1 MDIQSVNAMSNT
13 ASASSVTST
22 TQQSTSLMSLGQ
34 KGDEIEGL
42 ITKVSDKISINFNGK
57 EVSVSRSAV
66 QNATE
71 GETRRFRIMDISDK
85 SIVLKEV
92 GTNTE
97 SAKNIQAFCTKVE
110 TDQAAFSKRLEEAQK
125 EKKSEDEEAENLE
138 DTANR
143 MSAED
148 CEELSKEPYDY
159 KQYEMERLER
169 ALDRIKEQRETKD
182 QAIVNEIQSN
192 KESREEIE
200 KVARKAL
207 LDSPYADQIIE
218 KLQSSNLPITEAN
231 VVKIASAMTLTESV
245 ANLTDSGY
253 SYLIRNELEQ
263 SIGNIYKASYSAAGT
278 KEAALKKED
287 FEQLKSQV
295 DKVIKDAG
303 FEVNEETTAQAKWIL
318 DNRLPLTT
326 GTFAKL
332 NELKSLKE
340 NFSSEDAIGKV
351 ISSMERGVSPE
362 DTILGSDSSEAIRKA
377 LEDIKTISDEAI
389 IAANRQYENKEITL
403 SILKQIQNSIN
414 HNGKAADT
422 GNMVVTDSNHNVLS
436 KQMEVAGNYSQVD
449 INAVT
454 TKRQLEEIRLKMT
467 LEAGQTME
475 SKGIHV
481 DTTSL
486 EKVVSELREIEDD
499 YYRNLLKESGA
510 AQTSSNIDLLRETT
524 QKVNE
529 LKQMPSELLGSTFGK
544 RDIATVNSLHE
555 SGSTIQATFSKAN
568 ESYDALM
575 TSPRKDMG
583 DSIQKAFKNS
593 TESILKDLGLDDTQA
608 NQRAVRILGYN
619 GMDITEESIDQMKM
633 YDAKVNYLLNNL
645 HPAVT
650 VDMIKE
656 GKNPLDT
663 PIDQLNADITAR
675 KEQLGVSAEEGYA
688 KYLWQLEKQDGITED
703 ERKAYIG
710 MYRLLN
716 NVEKTDGAAIGA
728 VVGADQEVTLGN
740 LLTAV
745 RTMKSGGVDKSVDD
759 NFGAIESLTFSKDT
773 ITSQINA
780 GFDAVKETAASSEH
794 VTGNIE
800 DDTVSYN
807 QILLQDIMENITP
820 AKLGSIMKDPD
831 MMGKSLEEVKEAL
844 ESYEAI
850 DEVEDAYYEQ
860 QVKEIRDLADRS
872 ENVISFLKKFDIPVT
887 INSIQSAQVLLNGD
901 GNLYK
906 QLGIKAESS
915 MADNT
920 VKEELK
926 ESMSAVSDQMGS
938 EEELLSS
945 MRAVAESAERLI
957 SQKLSNPQAT
967 SKDIDELRL
976 LSGTIRLTSALSRN
990 EHYEIPV
997 VVGDSITNINLT
1009 VIKNDS
1015 EQGKIQMSVNSEE
1028 FGVINADFTVEQGS
1042 VKGLLLSDSRSTME
1056 QLKGYTGELEQSIK
1070 DQGLELKQL
1079 NYGVER
1085 VTTDT
1090 YIGKSSSKAQEVTDE
1105 SANAKVDTKNLY
1117 QIAKSFVV
1125 IIKNMEQAKKGL

>member
-1 MDIQSVNAMSNT
+1 
-13 ASASSVTST
+13 
-22 TQQSTSLMSLGQ
+22 MSLGQ

-57 EVSVSRSAV
+57 EVSVSKSAV

-71 GETRRFRIMDISDK
+71 GETRRFKIMDISDT

-92 GTNTE
+92 GANTE

-110 TDQAAFSKRLEEAQK
+110 TDQATFSKRLEEAQK
-125 EKKSEDEEAENLE
+125 EKKSEDEEADNLE

-207 LDSPYADQIIE
+207 VDSPYADQIIE
-218 KLQSSNLPITEAN
+218 KLESSNLPITEAN
-231 VVKIASAMTLTESV
+231 VTKIASAMTLTESV
-245 ANLTDSGY
+245 ANLTDAGY
-253 SYLIRNELEQ
+253 AYLVRNELEP
-263 SIGNIYKASYSAAGT
+263 SIENVYKASYCAAGT
-278 KEAALKKED
+278 KEAPLKQED

-295 DKVIKDAG
+295 DKVITDAG
-303 FEVNEETTAQAKWIL
+303 YEVNEETTAQAKWIL

-326 GTFAKL
+326 QTLAKL

-362 DTILGSDSSEAIRKA
+362 ETVLGNDSTEAIRKT
-377 LEDIKTISDEAI
+377 LEDIKSISDEAI
-389 IAANRQYENKEITL
+389 VTANKQYENKEITL

-414 HNGKAADT
+414 LNGKAADAA
-422 GNMVVTDSNHNVLS
+422 NMVVTDSNHNVLS
-436 KQMEVAGNYSQVD
+436 KQMEIAGNYSQVD

-467 LEAGQTME
+467 LEAGQRME

-486 EKVVSELREIEDD
+486 EKVVSELRAIEDD

-510 AQTSSNIDLLRETT
+510 AQTSGNIDLLRETT

-529 LKQMPSELLGSTFGK
+529 LKQMPSELLGSSFAK
-544 RDIATVNSLHE
+544 RDIATVNNLHE
-555 SGSTIQATFSKAN
+555 SGATIQATFSKAN

-593 TESILKDLGLDDTQA
+593 TEGILKDLGLDNTQA
-608 NQRAVRILGYN
+608 NERAVRILGYN
-619 GMDITEESIDQMKM
+619 GMDITEESIEQMKT
-633 YDAKVNYLLNNL
+633 YDAKVNYLLKNL

-675 KEQLGVSAEEGYA
+675 KEQLGVSDEEGYA
-688 KYLWQLEKQDGITED
+688 KYLWQLEKQDGISED

-745 RTMKSGGVDKSVDD
+745 RTMKSGGVNKSVDD
-759 NFGAIESLTFSKDT
+759 SFGALESLTFTKDT
-773 ITSQINA
+773 ITSQINT
-780 GFDAVKETAASSEH
+780 GFDASKETATTAETVSSSEQATSSEQ
-794 VTGNIE
+794 VAGSKE
-800 DDTVSYN
+800 DDTVAYN

-820 AKLGSIMKDPD
+820 AKFGSIMKDPD
-831 MMGKSLEEVKEAL
+831 MMGKSLEKVKEAL

-850 DEVEDAYYEQ
+850 DDVDDAYYEQ
-860 QVKEIRDLADRS
+860 QVKEIRDLADSS
-872 ENVISFLKKFDIPVT
+872 ENAIAFLKKFDIPVT
-887 INSIQSAQVLLNGD
+887 INSIQSAQVLMNGD

-906 QLGIKAESS
+906 QLGRKAESS
-915 MADNT
+915 KTDTA

-945 MRAVAESAERLI
+945 MKAVAESAERLI
-957 SQKLSNPQAT
+957 GQELSNPQAT

-976 LSGTIRLTSALSRN
+976 LSGTIRLTTALSRN

-1015 EQGKIQMSVNSEE
+1015 EQGKIQMSVNSDE
-1028 FGVINADFTVEQGS
+1028 FGVINADFTVEKGS

-1056 QLKGYTGELEQSIK
+1056 QLKGYTGDLEHSIK

-1085 VTTDT
+1085 ITTDA

-1105 SANAKVDTKNLY
+1105 STNTKADTKNLY